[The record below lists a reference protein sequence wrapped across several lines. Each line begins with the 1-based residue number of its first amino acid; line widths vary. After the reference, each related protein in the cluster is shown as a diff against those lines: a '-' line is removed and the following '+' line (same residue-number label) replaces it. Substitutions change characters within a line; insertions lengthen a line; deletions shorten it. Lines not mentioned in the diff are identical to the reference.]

1 MLKRRINAAILVAF
15 LGSSLAGM
23 AETPDWLRYLARET
37 PKKYA
42 DDVDAVN
49 LLDEKETTVNDK
61 GEQLERVRLVYRI
74 LRPEGRSVASIS
86 ISFDK
91 ETKVNFLRG
100 WSITAKGQEYEAKDK
115 DGFERSLS
123 TYEVYSDDKAR
134 LLSIAGADVGTVVG
148 FEFERKSRPYIFED
162 EWNFQSSLPVEHA
175 RYTLRLPSSW
185 EMSTHW
191 INHAEQQ
198 PTRQGDSYV
207 WDLTGIPKIETE
219 YRQPAYRAL
228 AGHMVVLF
236 FSEKFR
242 GQTYKDWNQLAAW
255 HAQIQAGAFDASPSM
270 QQKVQELAP
279 ATLPLF
285 DRIKA
290 LARFAQK
297 DIRYAAI
304 EIGIGGIK
312 PHPAAEVFTH
322 RYGDCKDK
330 AALLKSMLGQIGVKS
345 YLMPIQT
352 DRGVYTDKSPANLG
366 FNHVILAIQ
375 LPDASYKKDLP
386 ALYEHPK
393 LGHLLIFDPTSE
405 LVPFGQIPYFEQDNY
420 ALLVDDKGGELIH
433 LPLSPAEFNSVNRT
447 ARLTLLADGTLQG
460 EVEESR
466 SGYFAAEA
474 RDLKDISIQDRRKVI
489 EHMLGR
495 WVANFQV
502 DSFDIVNADDIEKDL
517 VLRYKFSAGHYAKNA
532 GPLLLVR
539 PRVIGEM
546 AGYYDTNKPRHYAYE
561 FDAPFTRSD
570 KVEITL
576 PDGFQVDE
584 LPEPAKASYP
594 FGEYV
599 SKTEKAGNV
608 LKYTRQYK
616 MQTTVVPLEKMDDLK
631 RLFGQINADEKS
643 MAVLKKGN

>member
-1 MLKRRINAAILVAF
+1 MLKRIINAAILLAF
-15 LGSSLAGM
+15 LGSSLAGR

-42 DDVDAVN
+42 DDVNAVK
-49 LLDEKETTVNDK
+49 LLDEQETSVSDK
-61 GEQLERVRLVYRI
+61 GEIVEHGKLAYRI
-74 LRPEGRSVASIS
+74 LRPAGREVATFEIG
-86 ISFDK
+86 FRTD
-91 ETKVNFLRG
+91 TKVNFLRG

-115 DGFERSLS
+115 DSFERSMS
-123 TYEVYSDDKAR
+123 TYEVYSDIKEKI
-134 LLSIAGADVGTVVG
+134 LHVSGADVGTVVG
-148 FEFERKSRPYIFED
+148 FEFERKRRPYVFED
-162 EWNFQSSLPVEHA
+162 RWFFQEPIPVEHA

-191 INHAEQQ
+191 VNHAEMQ
-198 PTRQGDSYV
+198 PNRQGDTYS
-207 WDLTGIPKIETE
+207 WDLTDIPRIETE
-219 YRQPAYRAL
+219 YNQPPYRAL
-228 AGHMVVLF
+228 AGHMIVSF
-236 FSEKFR
+236 ISEKFKS
-242 GQTYKDWNQLAAW
+242 QTYRNWKELAAW
-255 HAQIQAGAFDASPSM
+255 HAQIQAGSFDASPSM

-330 AALLKSMLGQIGVKS
+330 AALLKAMLSQIGVKS

-352 DRGVYTDKSPANLG
+352 ERGAMTDKSPASLG
-366 FNHVILAIQ
+366 FDHVILAIQ

-405 LVPFGQIPYFEQDNY
+405 LVPFGQIPYYEQDNY
-420 ALLVDDKGGELIH
+420 ALLVDDNGGELIH

-576 PDGFQVDE
+576 PDGFLVDE

-631 RLFGQINADEKS
+631 KLFGQINADEKS